1 MSKKVE
7 SDNPLVNKKIV
18 KTTLKTH
25 AYSTPWDQP
34 QYHEVNQSNIKY
46 SKIESVFDIP
56 YLKNPPEYKKGDFFH
71 RFDICVEKKKNLK
84 KTLDDITKR
93 YKDIMAVFDKE
104 LDKTF
109 AGTPTKEQKDRMK
122 EYIIKMMEVYHE
134 SREVEHYDDIFLKE
148 VEANKM
154 TFSGAEKEKYEDGM
168 AILKKG
174 FPFQLTV
181 AYQKMNDDFRKIINR
196 FFLEK
201 NMRFYKKDEIAD
213 ALLYKERL
221 MYKTN

>member
-7 SDNPLVNKKIV
+7 SDNPLVDKKIV
-18 KTTLKTH
+18 KSTLKTH

-34 QYHEVNQSNIKY
+34 VYKEVNTSNIKY

-56 YLKNPPEYKKGDFFH
+56 YLRNTPEYKKGDFFH

-84 KTLDDITKR
+84 KTLDDLTKR
-93 YKDIMAVFDKE
+93 YNDIMAVFDKE

-109 AGTPTKEQKDRMK
+109 AGSPTKEQKDRMK

-154 TFSGAEKEKYEDGM
+154 TFSGAEKEKDEDGM

>member
-7 SDNPLVNKKIV
+7 SDNPLVDKKIIK
-18 KTTLKTH
+18 KTLQTH

-34 QYHEVNQSNIKY
+34 IYQEVNTSNIKY

-56 YLKNPPEYKKGDFFH
+56 YFRNTPEYKKGDFFH

-84 KTLDDITKR
+84 QTLDDLQKR
-93 YKDIMAVFDKE
+93 YNDIMAVFDKE

-109 AGTPTKEQKDRMK
+109 AGSPTKEQKDRMK
-122 EYIIKMMEVYHE
+122 EYIIQMMEVYHE

-154 TFSGAEKEKYEDGM
+154 TFSGDEKEKYEDGI

-181 AYQKMNDDFRKIINR
+181 AYQKMNDNFRKIINR

-201 NMRFYKKDEIAD
+201 NMRFYKKAEIED
-213 ALLYKERL
+213 VLLYKERL